1 MEKLAEGLLWYV
13 AFLFSTTLH
22 EASHAFAAF
31 RLGDRTAYEGGQVTL
46 DPIPHMRREP
56 IGTIVVPLLSF
67 LLGGWMI
74 GWASTPYNRNWAEQA
89 PKRAAYG

>member
-31 RLGDRTAYEGGQVTL
+31 INILFFGEAQ
-46 DPIPHMRREP
+46 
-56 IGTIVVPLLSF
+56 
-67 LLGGWMI
+67 
-74 GWASTPYNRNWAEQA
+74 YN
-89 PKRAAYG
+89 